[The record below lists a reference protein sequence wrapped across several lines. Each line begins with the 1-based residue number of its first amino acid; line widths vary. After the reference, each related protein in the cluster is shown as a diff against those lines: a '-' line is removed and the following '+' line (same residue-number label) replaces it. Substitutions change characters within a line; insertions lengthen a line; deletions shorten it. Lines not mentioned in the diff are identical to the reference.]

1 MLSLWYGLNQGYGVI
16 ILQSVQLGFSLSLVN
31 MMKTRAGADE
41 DFIVYHHYVLHRTN
55 SEIRDTSEALE
66 KF

>member
-1 MLSLWYGLNQGYGVI
+1 MLSLWYGLNQGYGV

-31 MMKTRAGADE
+31 MMKTRAGPDE
-41 DFIVYHHYVLHRTN
+41 DFVVYHHVLHRTN